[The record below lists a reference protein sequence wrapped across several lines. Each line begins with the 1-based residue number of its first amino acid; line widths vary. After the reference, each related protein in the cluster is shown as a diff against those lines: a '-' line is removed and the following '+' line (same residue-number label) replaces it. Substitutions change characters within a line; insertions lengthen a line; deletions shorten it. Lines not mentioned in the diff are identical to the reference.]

1 MKYKKLPIAL
11 ACNGN
16 VSILNK
22 EYIMR
27 ELLLDEVR
35 SISGGSR
42 WSVNGMGAINPN
54 RLSYGGF
61 NIGYNINNQGISASA
76 NINVARID
84 GKTHWG
90 DRGIMVGVT
99 KKW

>member
-42 WSVNGMGAINPN
+42 
-54 RLSYGGF
+54 
-61 NIGYNINNQGISASA
+61 
-76 NINVARID
+76 
-84 GKTHWG
+84 
-90 DRGIMVGVT
+90 
-99 KKW
+99 